1 MVTQEGVVKV
11 LDFGL
16 ARTAEGPSSSTNMTG
31 QPASPTL
38 TTPPQHSPI
47 IPGAIMS
54 TAGYMSPEQAR
65 GKPVDKRSDI
75 FSFGCVLYEMLT
87 GTGPFPGETVTDS
100 LGAILHSEPNWA
112 MLPASTPRRVREL
125 LTNCLAKD
133 RKQRLHDIGD
143 ARLELSRAVAEPQD
157 AAHSSAAARRRW
169 WRSPA
174 VLVTALLGIAA
185 VVVTAIV
192 VKPSRTDTAGE
203 RVVVR
208 SGLPLPKGMVLFQGD
223 RAVAVS
229 PDGVQVVV
237 SLIAKDGT
245 WPPSLCLR
253 ALSRL
258 EFRALAGTE
267 GAIYPF
273 WSPDGKSIAF
283 FAGRKLKR
291 IDLADGIVRVL
302 CDAPAGRGGSWGT
315 KGTIVFAPSADGGLF
330 IVSDAGGT
338 PSLVNT
344 PDTPGV
350 SHRVP
355 QMLPDGKRFLYYVRN
370 TESEGVYA
378 FDPATKQ
385 SRPIMKGF
393 AEALFIEPGF
403 LLFASDE
410 NLMAQPFD
418 LDRLELTGSARPV
431 AAGVQYN
438 KTRAF
443 ISGGVSP
450 RGTLVYQQV
459 YSPSRAR
466 LAWMDRKGERMPNPA
481 EPLSIGYEARLSK
494 DARRVAVSVDG
505 SRGEV
510 SNVMVDLE
518 RGVRTA
524 VGDPATTLNY
534 GVLWAPND
542 QGIITYEVRDGQ
554 RSIVNSPIGAGTGT
568 RLLEGQPGFEYA
580 ATSVTPD
587 GNTLIFTQSPLRNK
601 TGDIMT
607 LNLGRDEPAKTFMK
621 TPDPEWSPRLS
632 PSDDVV
638 AYTVFREEDVGA
650 TLKVVAYPTPFAPV
664 QVSATPIAF
673 GGYWWLSA
681 SELAWIDTTQRMWS
695 ATITSND
702 GRIDVGVPKPLFDGK
717 PLDKQ
722 IRILD
727 YDPAKDR
734 FLIAVRDEPQ
744 EEPRLIIVSDWRPEL
759 VSSQPTR
766 K

>member
-16 ARTAEGPSSSTNMTG
+16 ARTAEGPLSSTNMTG

-47 IPGAIMS
+47 IPGAIMG

-192 VKPSRTDTAGE
+192 VKPSRIDTAGE

-267 GAIYPF
+267 RAIYPF

-338 PSLVNT
+338 PSLVTT

-459 YSPSRAR
+459 YSPSRASWRGWIARASACPIPQSPSR
-466 LAWMDRKGERMPNPA
+466 LATKP
-481 EPLSIGYEARLSK
+481 GY
-494 DARRVAVSVDG
+494 RRTLGAWRCRS
-505 SRGEV
+505 
-510 SNVMVDLE
+510 
-518 RGVRTA
+518 TA
-524 VGDPATTLNY
+524 V
-534 GVLWAPND
+534 
-542 QGIITYEVRDGQ
+542 
-554 RSIVNSPIGAGTGT
+554 AG
-568 RLLEGQPGFEYA
+568 
-580 ATSVTPD
+580 
-587 GNTLIFTQSPLRNK
+587 K
-601 TGDIMT
+601 
-607 LNLGRDEPAKTFMK
+607 
-621 TPDPEWSPRLS
+621 
-632 PSDDVV
+632 
-638 AYTVFREEDVGA
+638 
-650 TLKVVAYPTPFAPV
+650 YPT
-664 QVSATPIAF
+664 
-673 GGYWWLSA
+673 
-681 SELAWIDTTQRMWS
+681 
-695 ATITSND
+695 
-702 GRIDVGVPKPLFDGK
+702 
-717 PLDKQ
+717 
-722 IRILD
+722 
-727 YDPAKDR
+727 
-734 FLIAVRDEPQ
+734 
-744 EEPRLIIVSDWRPEL
+744 
-759 VSSQPTR
+759 
-766 K
+766 